1 MKIFMWTSTILLLI
15 LTLLSTPFSDWLHTE
30 MNKERVESFAKV
42 YSDLR
47 LVSFHYGHSNK
58 KSTLARNQVLA
69 RSNFDEKK
77 FATEFNL
84 LKEDPLLWELFE
96 NRIIADLESLEVS
109 LLPPKRNTQ
118 GAKKK
123 TKPKK

>member
-1 MKIFMWTSTILLLI
+1 MWISTTLLLI
-15 LTLLSTPFSDWLHTE
+15 LTLLSTPFSDWVHTE
-30 MNKERVESFAKV
+30 MNKDRVEKFASI

-58 KSTLARNQVLA
+58 KSTLARNQILA
-69 RSNFDEKK
+69 RANFDEKMY
-77 FATEFNL
+77 ANEFNL

-96 NRIIADLESLEVS
+96 DKIITDLEALEAS
-109 LLPPKRNTQ
+109 LLPLKRNSQ

-123 TKPKK
+123 KTPKK